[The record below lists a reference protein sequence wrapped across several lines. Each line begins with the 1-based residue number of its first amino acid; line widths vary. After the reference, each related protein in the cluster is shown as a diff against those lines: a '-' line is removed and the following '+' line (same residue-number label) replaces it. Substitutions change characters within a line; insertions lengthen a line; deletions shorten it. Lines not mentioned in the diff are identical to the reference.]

1 MNNKFQLLKQVPL
14 FADWSRSELEAVAAV
29 ADEIDV
35 PEGTTLTLEG
45 EAAREFVVLV
55 DGEASVE
62 MELAHRRRTG
72 LGARG
77 ESPREIVATLRGG
90 DFLGEIALLTR
101 SARTATVRTTAP
113 SRLFVLTD
121 RAFRRLA
128 DTVPAF
134 ASRTWHSAAER
145 SGARHAQAT

>member
-62 MELAHRRRTG
+62 IG
-72 LGARG
+72 G
-77 ESPREIVATLRGG
+77 EIVATLRGG

>member
-14 FADWSRSELEAVAAV
+14 FADWSRTELEAVAAV

-62 MELAHRRRTG
+62 IG
-72 LGARG
+72 G
-77 ESPREIVATLRGG
+77 EIVATLRGG
-90 DFLGEIALLTR
+90 DLLGEIALLTR
-101 SARTATVRTTAP
+101 RARTATVRTTAP

-128 DTVPAF
+128 DTVPAL

>member
-62 MELAHRRRTG
+62 IG
-72 LGARG
+72 G
-77 ESPREIVATLRGG
+77 EIVATLRGG
-90 DFLGEIALLTR
+90 DLLGEIALLTR